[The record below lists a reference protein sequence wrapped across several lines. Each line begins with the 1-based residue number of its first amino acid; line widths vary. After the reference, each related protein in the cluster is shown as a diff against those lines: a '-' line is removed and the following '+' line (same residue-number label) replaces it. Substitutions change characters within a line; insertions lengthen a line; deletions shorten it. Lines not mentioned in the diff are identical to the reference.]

1 MTRGSSGRGTGRS
14 ELAVAQA
21 LAAAAGYVF
30 DPRLAVEERTG
41 MGETKGVS
49 LRELRSDE
57 IPPSR
62 TVSCIRGPFHSS

>member
-41 MGETKGVS
+41 MGETKG
-49 LRELRSDE
+49 LA
-57 IPPSR
+57 
-62 TVSCIRGPFHSS
+62 CAN